1 MNPLFEDTP
10 LRGTMGAN
18 PVLMGKQDLD
28 LLRMLVEGYGQQQG
42 KGYLMKALDALTPKA
57 KPLAP
62 VSLPM
67 SLGIRG

>member
-1 MNPLFEDTP
+1 MNPIFEDTP

-28 LLRMLVEGYGQQQG
+28 LLRMLVQGYGQQQG
-42 KGYLMKALDALTPKA
+42 KSYVMQALDAVTPKA

-62 VSLPM
+62 MSLPVA
-67 SLGIRG
+67 LGIRG